1 MPFCCI
7 QHLSDVQ
14 AMFPAFVANLIIPVA
29 TPCALYHEGLLQY
42 LATLHDEKYNCQN
55 NKSFFAVCTQNIRI
69 PGMVLE
75 HSTEIIGY
83 DYLWSP
89 INYYCDHTGW
99 ECYQQIIEALGA

>member
-1 MPFCCI
+1 
-7 QHLSDVQ
+7 
-14 AMFPAFVANLIIPVA
+14 
-29 TPCALYHEGLLQY
+29 
-42 LATLHDEKYNCQN
+42 
-55 NKSFFAVCTQNIRI
+55 
-69 PGMVLE
+69 MVLE